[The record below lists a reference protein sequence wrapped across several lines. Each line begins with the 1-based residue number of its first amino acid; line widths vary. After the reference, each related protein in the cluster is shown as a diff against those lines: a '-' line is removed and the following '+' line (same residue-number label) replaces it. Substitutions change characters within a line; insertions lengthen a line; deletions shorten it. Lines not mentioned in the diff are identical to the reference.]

1 LDYSTVRTLMNSRM
15 SSYEQSLKEVLDTF
29 EDGSTQSEQD
39 RDNLIE
45 IIALEIAND
54 ITIVNQ
60 YKLGASSTYSE
71 KVVDGFLN
79 FLRDLRNSLNLYV
92 SCRNKR

>member
-1 LDYSTVRTLMNSRM
+1 MDYSTVRTLMNSRM